1 MERNNR
7 TAAGTTGAARRGKG
21 GTGSLQMVVS
31 IVLVTSPGPGE
42 SPNVLLVGVVGD
54 IESSFVAP
62 SGGVA
67 MASVGLS
74 GLRGWVLLFTSH
86 LSFSKEFMW
95 FRVLPDFNN
104 PRRVVVMW
112 HGCAILMLHDMFL
125 IEILGGLVSLNDVVD
140 AEDVFRLVFGELVV
154 W

>member
-1 MERNNR
+1 
-7 TAAGTTGAARRGKG
+7 
-21 GTGSLQMVVS
+21 MVVS

-74 GLRGWVLLFTSH
+74 GLRGWVLLLASR
-86 LSFSKEFMW
+86 LSFSREFMW
-95 FRVLPDFNN
+95 FEMLPDFQN
-104 PRRVVVMW
+104 PRRMVVVW
-112 HGCAILMLHDMFL
+112 HDGAVVVLRDVLL
-125 IEILGGLVSLNDVVD
+125 IDVLGKFIPLNDVVN
-140 AEDVFRLVFGELVV
+140 AKYMFGLVFRELTVRQEYASRVLTSLVLR
-154 W
+154 